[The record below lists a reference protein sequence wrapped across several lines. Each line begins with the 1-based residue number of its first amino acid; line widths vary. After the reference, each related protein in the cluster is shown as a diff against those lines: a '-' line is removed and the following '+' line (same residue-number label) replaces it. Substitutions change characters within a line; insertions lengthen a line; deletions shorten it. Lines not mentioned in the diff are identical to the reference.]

1 MENRVPRKYAVF
13 GLVLTLIIS
22 AFASGCSLFGPRNKP
37 RTPATRPSPTRPMAP
52 TGRQTRTPLRPAPTK
67 SLPGVSSTDATQL
80 RSTTDRIMSAV
91 SKNDWAAAT
100 RDTNKLGALWTRFKP
115 SSKGTMS
122 ATEMKNFDANY
133 AKLQKDVR
141 AKNKSGAERDCR
153 AIRDT
158 VTKIR
163 R

>member
-1 MENRVPRKYAVF
+1 MDTRVPRGHAVR

-22 AFASGCSLFGPRNKP
+22 AFASGCTLFGPRN
-37 RTPATRPSPTRPMAP
+37 TPTPTRPSPTRPS
-52 TGRQTRTPLRPAPTK
+52 GRQTRTPLRPAPTK
-67 SLPGVSSTDATQL
+67 SLPGVSSVNTSQL
-80 RSTTDRIMSAV
+80 RTAV
-91 SKNDWAAAT
+91 DQILTAVGKGNWSEAT
-100 RDTNKLGALWTRFKP
+100 RSTNRLGAMWTRFKP
-115 SSKGTMS
+115 SNKGTMS

-153 AIRDT
+153 ALRDT
-158 VTKIR
+158 VTKMR

>member
-1 MENRVPRKYAVF
+1 MDDRIPRKYAVL
-13 GLVLTLIIS
+13 GLVLTLIVS
-22 AFASGCSLFGPRNKP
+22 AFASGCTLFGPRSKP
-37 RTPATRPSPTRPMAP
+37 QTPAARPSPTRP

-67 SLPGVSSTDATQL
+67 TLPGVSSVDATQL
-80 RSTTDRIMSAV
+80 RSTVDRIMSEA
-91 SKNDWAAAT
+91 SKNNWAEAT
-100 RDTNKLGALWTRFKP
+100 RDTNRLGAMWTRFKP

-141 AKNKSGAERDCR
+141 ARNKSGAVNNCR

>member
-1 MENRVPRKYAVF
+1 
-13 GLVLTLIIS
+13 
-22 AFASGCSLFGPRNKP
+22 
-37 RTPATRPSPTRPMAP
+37 
-52 TGRQTRTPLRPAPTK
+52 
-67 SLPGVSSTDATQL
+67 
-80 RSTTDRIMSAV
+80 MSAV